1 MNIGES
7 IQSEIE
13 GNLYNRPLVILGALA
28 SSDLVAVPPSG
39 LVAAPPSGLVA
50 APPSGLAASKRG
62 ALRALSHTARDE
74 CLKSGYNNLL
84 ETNVSDKFI
93 TICSKRMSEI
103 SL

>member
-1 MNIGES
+1 MDIKES

-50 APPSGLAASKRG
+50 SKRG
-62 ALRALSHTARDE
+62 ALRVLSQTARNE

-93 TICSKRMSEI
+93 TIRSKTNV
-103 SL
+103 